1 MTKQGKEKERLKSS
15 LSLRLWV
22 IQKQEENV
30 SLALIERRSSV
41 LFQV

>member
-22 IQKQEENV
+22 IQNQEEK
-30 SLALIERRSSV
+30 RSIWP
-41 LFQV
+41 L